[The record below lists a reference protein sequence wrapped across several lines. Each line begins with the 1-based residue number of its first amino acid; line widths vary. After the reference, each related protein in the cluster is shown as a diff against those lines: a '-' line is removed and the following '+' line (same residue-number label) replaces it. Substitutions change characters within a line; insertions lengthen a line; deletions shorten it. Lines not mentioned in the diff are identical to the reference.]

1 MLTFTGLARVKEEQE
16 EKRMVWNLRKEGGWS
31 KYKEVTDSFSEKVAK
46 VAEDERLD
54 IEEMMEAFEKINN
67 KIKFKCFGKVTIGGK
82 RKENKNETQDT
93 KENKDAKTMLNDQ
106 VNRAR
111 DEIDEMKKTANGRVG
126 KVWDV
131 RKKVL
136 GIKKSNTEATVI
148 MNPRTNKLVVSRKE
162 IKEVTLE
169 YCQKTLSNNVPE
181 NEFRKVVEDKK
192 EEVMRKMN
200 ERMASLKRFNR

>member
-1 MLTFTGLARVKEEQE
+1 
-16 EKRMVWNLRKEGGWS
+16 
-31 KYKEVTDSFSEKVAK
+31 
-46 VAEDERLD
+46 
-54 IEEMMEAFEKINN
+54 
-67 KIKFKCFGKVTIGGK
+67 
-82 RKENKNETQDT
+82 
-93 KENKDAKTMLNDQ
+93 MLNDQ

-169 YCQKTLSNNVPE
+169 YCQKTLSNNIPE

-200 ERMASLKRFNR
+200 ERMASLKQIRKHLRK